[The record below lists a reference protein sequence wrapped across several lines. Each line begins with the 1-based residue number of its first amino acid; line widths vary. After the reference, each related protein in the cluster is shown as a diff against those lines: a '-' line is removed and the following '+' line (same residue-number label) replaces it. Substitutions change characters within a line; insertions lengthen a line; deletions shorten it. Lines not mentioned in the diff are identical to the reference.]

1 MEKNKD
7 GGAKMNLF
15 DERINRYGTHSVKWD
30 HTDAIYE
37 KENLLPM
44 WVADMD
50 FRAPQAVIDALTK
63 RSQHG
68 IFGYSMPTEDTKS
81 AIQKWLDRRHKWSI
95 QQDWI
100 VFTPGVVLALS
111 AAVNVYTKKGEKVVI
126 QSPVYYPFRDMV
138 EKNERHVVDNP
149 LRLEKDKYV
158 MDYDHL
164 EQTLKDPEVTMLL
177 LCNPHNPVGRV
188 WTRNELLKLAELC
201 TRHNVL
207 IVSDD
212 IHFDLILKENKHTL
226 ISTLSDDIASN
237 TITCIAPSKTF
248 NLAGMQLST
257 IIIPDSEKREQF
269 NEYMGKLGLFAPS
282 PFGITAIEAAYTHGE
297 EWLEQLITYLEGN
310 LDYLKSFIAERL
322 PEIEVIEPEGTYL
335 VWLDFRK
342 LSMSHEELER
352 LIQEDAKLALDE
364 GYIFGEG
371 GKGFERMN
379 IACPRSILKEG
390 LERLEQALLQRK

>member
-1 MEKNKD
+1 
-7 GGAKMNLF
+7 MNPF
-15 DERINRYGTHSVKWD
+15 DERINRYDTHSVKWD
-30 HTDAIYE
+30 HTDTIFE

-50 FRAPQAVIDALTK
+50 FKAPQAVIDELTK
-63 RSQHG
+63 RIEHG
-68 IFGYSMPTEDTKS
+68 IFGYSMPTEQTKKT
-81 AIQKWLDRRHKWSI
+81 IQSWLDRRHQWTI

-100 VFTPGVVLALS
+100 VFTPGVVPALS
-111 AAVNVYTKKGEKVVI
+111 AAVNTYTKKGEKVVI

-138 EKNERHVVDNP
+138 EKSDRHVVDNP
-149 LRLEKDKYV
+149 LKLEEDKYV
-158 MDYDHL
+158 MDYEDL
-164 EQTLKDPEVTMLL
+164 ELKLKDPEVTMLI

-188 WTRNELLKLAELC
+188 WTKEELLKLAELC
-201 TRHNVL
+201 LTYDVL

-226 ISTLSDDIASN
+226 ISTLSDKIAAN
-237 TITCIAPSKTF
+237 TITCVAPSKTF
-248 NLAGMQLST
+248 NLAGMQIST
-257 IIIPDSEKREQF
+257 IIIPDEEKREQF
-269 NEYMGKLGLFAPS
+269 STYMGKLGLFAPS

-297 EWLEQLITYLEGN
+297 VWLEELIEYLEGN
-310 LDYLKSFIAERL
+310 LDYLKSFIAERI
-322 PEIEVIEPEGTYL
+322 PEIDVIEPEGTYL

-342 LSMSHEELER
+342 LSMPHEKLER
-352 LIQEDAKLALDE
+352 FIQEDAKLALDE

-390 LERLEQALLQRK
+390 LERLEEAMLNQK